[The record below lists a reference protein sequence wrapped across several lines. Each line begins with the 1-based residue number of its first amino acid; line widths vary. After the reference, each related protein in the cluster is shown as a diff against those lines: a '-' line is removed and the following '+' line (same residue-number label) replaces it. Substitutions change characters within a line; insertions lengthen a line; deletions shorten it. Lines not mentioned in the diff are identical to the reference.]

1 MTEKELNQLYWLK
14 KEIEQQQKRL
24 SKLRLMSKI
33 RHPVLTDIPKS
44 TEQKNI
50 IEYYVINVVDLENII
65 QSNIERC
72 IEETKKI
79 ESFIATINDSE
90 MRQIVTLRSI
100 QGLTWEQIGQKL
112 NSDRTTVSKKF
123 RKFLKFSHKSH

>member
-24 SKLRLMSKI
+24 SKLRLVSNI
-33 RHPVLTDIPKS
+33 RRPVLTDIPKS

-65 QSNIERC
+65 KSNIERC